1 MLDLQEWIEKQWPSK
16 MFFDPRV
23 HERTIFIAQACM
35 RFPTGSIPQRF
46 ESFGAIKGCYRF
58 LNRKDMNHQK
68 LQTGHYDNVRKEAT
82 ESQGKV
88 LFIQDGSELLY
99 NSHKWTTGL
108 GPTSDSFGNGML
120 FHSCLAVKFEE
131 DQPKVIGL
139 SAQES
144 WVREEEDEKTDKKKD
159 VEASEAKVWQKMLE
173 RTGPVPEGCNWITV
187 GDRASDIFSF
197 IEFTKKLGY
206 GCVLRTKHNRKI
218 IVNGLEHDLKE
229 YMRSLP
235 AMAEKQYTARATQN
249 TTSHE
254 QVLKISW
261 TTAKMV
267 SPKTEKEKKSI
278 QGSYVRVWCE
288 TDPDIEWILFT
299 LSSVTA
305 KEEALEI
312 VTIYEHRWIIEEYH
326 KCLKTGCKIEEAQ
339 LRTADRLLNLFGILG
354 VIATQLL
361 QIRDIS
367 RIKPEAPAE
376 LHIDPLNVEVIKRRY
391 KLRGEIT
398 VKEFW
403 RRVAMLGGFLARKSD
418 GNPGWQKIWQGW
430 IRLQDMREGIEMF
443 LQKNNQNYL
452 IDSCG

>member
-1 MLDLQEWIEKQWPSK
+1 MINLPEWIEKQWPST
-16 MFFDPRV
+16 MFFDPRI

-35 RFPTGSIPQRF
+35 RFPTGSIPERF
-46 ESFGAIKGCYRF
+46 ESAGAVKGCYRF
-58 LNRKDMNHQK
+58 LNREDMNHQK
-68 LQTGHYDNVRKEAT
+68 LQSGHYKNVQQEAM
-82 ESQGKV
+82 ESNGKV

-108 GPTSDSFGNGML
+108 GPTGDSYGNGMI

-131 DQPKVIGL
+131 NQPKVIGL
-139 SAQES
+139 SAQEA
-144 WVREEEDEKTDKKKD
+144 WVREEENEKTDKKKD

-173 RTGPVPEGCNWITV
+173 RTGSVPEGCNWITV

-197 IEFTKKLGY
+197 VETLKKLGY

-218 IVNGLEHDLKE
+218 IVNGSEHDLKQ

-235 AMAEKQYTARATQN
+235 AMAEKQRISRSTQKY
-249 TTSHE
+249 SSYE
-254 QVLKISW
+254 QTLKISW
-261 TTAKMV
+261 TTAEML
-267 SPKTEKEKKSI
+267 SPKAEKEKRSI

-299 LSSVTA
+299 LSAITSE
-305 KEEALEI
+305 EEAQEI

-354 VIATQLL
+354 VIAIQLL
-361 QIRDIS
+361 QLRDIS

-376 LHIDPLNVEVIKRRY
+376 EHTDPLNVEVVKMRY
-391 KLRGEIT
+391 KLRGVVT

-418 GNPGWQKIWQGW
+418 GNPGWQKIWKGW
-430 IRLQDMREGIEMF
+430 IRLQDMRDGMEMA
-443 LQKNNQNYL
+443 LQKMT
-452 IDSCG
+452 

>member
-1 MLDLQEWIEKQWPSK
+1 
-16 MFFDPRV
+16 
-23 HERTIFIAQACM
+23 
-35 RFPTGSIPQRF
+35 
-46 ESFGAIKGCYRF
+46 
-58 LNRKDMNHQK
+58 MNHQK
-68 LQTGHYDNVRKEAT
+68 LQKSHYDNVRKEAI

-108 GPTSDSFGNGML
+108 GPTGDSFGNGML
-120 FHSCLAVKFEE
+120 FHSCLTVKFEE
-131 DQPKVIGL
+131 GQPKVIGL
-139 SAQES
+139 SAQEA
-144 WVREEEDEKTDKKKD
+144 WVREEEGEKTDKKND
-159 VEASEAKVWQKMLE
+159 TEDSEAKVWQKMLE
-173 RTGPVPEGCNWITV
+173 RTGPAPEGSNWITV

-218 IVNGLEHDLKE
+218 IVNGAEHDLKQ

-235 AMAEKQYTARATQN
+235 AMAEKQYTARSTQN
-249 TTSHE
+249 ASSHE
-254 QVLKISW
+254 QALKISW
-261 TTAKMV
+261 TTAEMLN
-267 SPKTEKEKKSI
+267 PKTEKEKKSI

-299 LSSVTA
+299 LSSVTS
-305 KEEALEI
+305 EDEALEI

-326 KCLKTGCKIEEAQ
+326 KCLKTGCKIEESQ

-361 QIRDIS
+361 QLRDVS
-367 RIKPEAPAE
+367 RIKPDAPAE
-376 LHIDPLNVEVIKRRY
+376 LHTDPMNVEVIRRRF

-418 GNPGWQKIWQGW
+418 GNPGWQKIWKGW
-430 IRLQDMREGIEMF
+430 MRLQDMREGMEMF
-443 LQKNNQNYL
+443 LQKMA
-452 IDSCG
+452 